1 MRIDIYIKSS
11 VKTLKRLNGTVGF
24 VLEAEGYEG
33 NTITQFGVVKNV
45 TDNQSQLLALKFALK
60 RINDKSNLVIHTDNR
75 HIAAAFSQGWINTWK
90 ENDFKNAK
98 GKEVANAREWREV
111 LNLLGDNIPE
121 FDFEDHSYS
130 QWLPQEVER
139 RAKKYV

>member
-33 NTITQFGVVKNV
+33 DTITQFGVVKNV

-60 RINDKSNLVIHTDNR
+60 RINDKSNLVIHTDNK
-75 HIAAAFSQGWINTWK
+75 HIAAAFLQGWINTWK

-98 GKEVANAREWREV
+98 GKEVANAGEWREV
-111 LNLLGDNIPE
+111 LNLLENNIPE
-121 FDFEDHSYS
+121 FDFKDHSYS
-130 QWLPQEVER
+130 QWLTQEVER